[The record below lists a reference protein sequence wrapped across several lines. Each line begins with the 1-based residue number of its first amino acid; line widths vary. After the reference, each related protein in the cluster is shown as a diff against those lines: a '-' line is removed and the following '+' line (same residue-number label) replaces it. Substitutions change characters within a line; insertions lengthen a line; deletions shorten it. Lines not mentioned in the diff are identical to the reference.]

1 MLLGLA
7 RYNEV
12 HQHTRKRDGQP
23 LTRGDVGVGCPMR
36 AATDGNVTQLLDAV
50 HHGEPGAVDALSAA
64 IYDDLRVMARK
75 HLARDFGPGMAGATI
90 QPTILV
96 NDTIMKLIRQRQRF
110 DNAGHFFAI
119 ATKVMIR
126 VLMDYHRAR
135 KAAKRG
141 GDHDGVRVSLDPD
154 QPQSHATG
162 GVDVEMVERALT
174 KLAALDA
181 RKADVVRYRVYW
193 GMTVPQIAQALAVG
207 DATIERDWSFAKAFL
222 GKELAGLQS

>member
-1 MLLGLA
+1 
-7 RYNEV
+7 
-12 HQHTRKRDGQP
+12 
-23 LTRGDVGVGCPMR
+23 MR
-36 AATDGNVTQLLDAV
+36 TAANGNVTQLLDAV
-50 HHGEPGAVDALSAA
+50 HGGEPGAVDALSEA

-75 HLARDFGPGMAGATI
+75 HLAQDFGPGLAGATI
-90 QPTILV
+90 QPTVLV

-141 GDHDGVRVSLDPD
+141 GAIDGVRVSLDPD
-154 QPQSHATG
+154 HPHDPADSDGA
-162 GVDVEMVERALT
+162 DVEAIERALA

-193 GMTVPQIAQALAVG
+193 GMTVNQIAQALGVG
-207 DATIERDWSFAKAFL
+207 DATIERDWTFSKAYL
-222 GKELAGLQS
+222 AKELAATHP